1 MVVIERKEVVKLLK
15 KSENKKRL
23 AEPLQQAYPYHPK
36 QNTKEHILLIIIQ

>member
-23 AEPLQQAYPYHPK
+23 AESLQQAYPYHPK
-36 QNTKEHILLIIIQ
+36 QNTKEQILSIMFQ